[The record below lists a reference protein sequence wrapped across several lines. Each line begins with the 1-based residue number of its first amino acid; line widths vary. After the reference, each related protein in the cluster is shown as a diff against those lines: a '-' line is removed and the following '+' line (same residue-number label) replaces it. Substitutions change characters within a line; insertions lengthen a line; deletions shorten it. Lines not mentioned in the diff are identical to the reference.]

1 VYALLPGKS
10 YSLKEYLTAVCLCI
24 GAALY
29 SYNGSKLA
37 NSNSSPLLV
46 THQIQG
52 VLMLLVSVTSDA
64 FAPNLTQYLMSGKLT
79 TEDTVTVE
87 DIIFNT
93 NVMGFVLLGGYMLY
107 QGEVSE
113 AIDLPEFNR
122 MSFITVSTI
131 GLFTAVAVSFYT
143 HIIKR

>member
-1 VYALLPGKS
+1 M
-10 YSLKEYLTAVCLCI
+10 CLCI

-29 SYNGSKLA
+29 SYNGSSKLA
-37 NSNSSPLLV
+37 NSSPLLV

-87 DIIFNT
+87 DIILNT
-93 NVMGFVLLGGYMLY
+93 NVMGFVILGGYMLY
-107 QGEVSE
+107 QGEIYE
-113 AIDLPEFNR
+113 AIDLPEFDR
-122 MSFITVSTI
+122 MRFITVSMI

>member
-1 VYALLPGKS
+1 M
-10 YSLKEYLTAVCLCI
+10 CLCI

-29 SYNGSKLA
+29 SYNGSKL
-37 NSNSSPLLV
+37 SNSSPLLV

-113 AIDLPEFNR
+113 AINLPEFNR
-122 MSFITVSTI
+122 MSFIAVSMI
-131 GLFTAVAVSFYT
+131 GLFTAVAVLYPHHKKVT
-143 HIIKR
+143 VGMLD

>member
-1 VYALLPGKS
+1 MYASFPGKS

-29 SYNGSKLA
+29 SYNGSKL
-37 NSNSSPLLV
+37 SNSSPLLV

-113 AIDLPEFNR
+113 AINLPEFNR
-122 MSFITVSTI
+122 ISFITVSMI